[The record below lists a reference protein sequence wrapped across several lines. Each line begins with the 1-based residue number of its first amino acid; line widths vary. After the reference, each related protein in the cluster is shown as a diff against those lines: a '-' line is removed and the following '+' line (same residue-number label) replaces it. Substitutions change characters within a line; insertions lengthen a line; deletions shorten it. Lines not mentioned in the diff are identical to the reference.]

1 MPSPAE
7 KARLAN
13 NADGAGRH
21 QRNHVIID
29 VETGDPC
36 WSAWSRR
43 QLVQWLDRR
52 PVVINA
58 TIYGEIGAHALVE
71 NLALRAGSAALAL
84 CWAGSSRA
92 TKLLPVPAQPAQ
104 ISSSSTT
111 SPGK

>member
-1 MPSPAE
+1 MV
-7 KARLAN
+7 LVDTN
-13 NADGAGRH
+13 
-21 QRNHVIID
+21 VIID

-43 QLVQWLDRR
+43 QLVHWLDRR
-52 PVVINA
+52 PVVNNA
-58 TIYGEIGAHALVE
+58 TIYGEIGAHALLE

>member
-58 TIYGEIGAHALVE
+58 TIYGEIGAHALLE
-71 NLALRAGSAALAL
+71 NLVLRAGSADLAV
-84 CWAGSSRA
+84 CWAESSRA
-92 TKLLPVPAQPAQ
+92 TKLQPVPAQTAQ